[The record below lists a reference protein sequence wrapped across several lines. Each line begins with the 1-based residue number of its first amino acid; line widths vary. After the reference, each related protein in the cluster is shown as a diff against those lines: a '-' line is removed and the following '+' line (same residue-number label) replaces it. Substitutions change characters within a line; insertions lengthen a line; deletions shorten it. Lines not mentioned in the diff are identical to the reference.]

1 LKAENS
7 EISAW
12 IREFFSME
20 SFSGMCLHVYFS
32 EDIADSD
39 YILVNIGLM
48 YMFQDR
54 QQRVTDKKEHEENE
68 EYTKALRQNA
78 ETALA
83 NLPFHLPAT
92 SNMISAL
99 LLGVCYILTYFVI
112 YSADSALRLSMPL
125 KYQSHHCR
133 GLCHAKHQSYAKLWD
148 TIVYQL

>member
-1 LKAENS
+1 MVAENS

-32 EDIADSD
+32 EDVADAD
-39 YILVNIGLM
+39 FILVNIGLM

-68 EYTKALRQNA
+68 EYTKALRANT

-99 LLGVCYILTYFVI
+99 LLGVCYPATQFIAHT
-112 YSADSALRLSMPL
+112 ADNIDRLSML
-125 KYQSHHCR
+125 
-133 GLCHAKHQSYAKLWD
+133 
-148 TIVYQL
+148 